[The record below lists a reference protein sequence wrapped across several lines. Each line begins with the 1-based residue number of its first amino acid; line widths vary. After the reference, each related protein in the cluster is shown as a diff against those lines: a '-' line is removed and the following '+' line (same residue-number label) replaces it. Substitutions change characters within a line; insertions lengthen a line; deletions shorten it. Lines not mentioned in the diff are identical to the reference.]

1 MTPRELIAEAWAI
14 TQREK
19 SLRYWGFFSS
29 VFETLLNLKLISYQ
43 VYFLI
48 EHWRGGTAG
57 FFDIEIMIYNSMP
70 RWFFWTFM
78 ILFLVLVVVELFV
91 PHLALGA
98 ITGLAAKSHK
108 KEECT
113 GGLVLALYNFFPIF
127 AIHEALFLSNW
138 ATVITASSLAM
149 RYVEG
154 DIKFWMIGFLIL
166 FWIISNVLGFFFS
179 FAVPAVVVEK
189 QGIFGAISQSFKLI
203 VSYLGR
209 IMFLLLLLFV
219 ITIRIVINTLIVLII
234 PAIVVGIALLFTF
247 VLSPAASYTIAFC
260 IGTVLVLIASY
271 FFGYLLVFQHTVW
284 TITFMELR
292 KHKDLDVIG

>member
-19 SLRYWGFFSS
+19 SLRHWGFFTSF
-29 VFETLLNLKLISYQ
+29 FETLLNLKLISYQ

-48 EHWRGGTAG
+48 EHARGGSAG
-57 FFDIEIMIYNSMP
+57 FFDIEIIIYNSMP
-70 RWFFWTFM
+70 HWFFWTFL
-78 ILFLVLVVVELFV
+78 ILLIVLFVVELFV

-98 ITGLAAKSHK
+98 ITGLAAKAHK

-113 GGLVLALYNFFPIF
+113 GGLVLSLYNFFPIF

-138 ATVITASSLAM
+138 ATVITAISVAA
-149 RYVEG
+149 RYIDG
-154 DIKFWMIGFLIL
+154 DIKYWIIGFLAF
-166 FWIISNVLGFFFS
+166 FWFVSNVLAFFFS

-189 QGIFGAISQSFKLI
+189 QGIFSAMSTSFKLI

-209 IMFLLLLLFV
+209 IMFLMLLLFV
-219 ITIRIVINTLIVLII
+219 ITIRIILNTLIVLII
-234 PAIVVGIALLFTF
+234 PAIVVGIAILFTF

-271 FFGYLLVFQHTVW
+271 FFGYLQVFQHTVW